1 MNDLRAC
8 PFCGCKIIFI
18 KHEHDDMFQWLA
30 AECVRCL
37 GRAVTDTYH
46 LDEEFPEEK
55 ALREL
60 KKLWNG
66 GGI

>member
-8 PFCGCKIIFI
+8 PFCGCKIIFT

-30 AECVRCL
+30 AECVSCQ
-37 GRAVTDTYH
+37 GRVITDTYY
-46 LDEEFPEEK
+46 LDEEFPEEA